1 MIDSNTVSMR
11 YTTSAMMM
19 EAVNTTIALCV
30 NSCLVGHVVLCDNS
44 SYESLQYAI
53 TFWNI
58 YVSIS
63 TGREA
68 RTPDT
73 WFWRPVL
80 YQLSYSRLIGLA
92 SR

>member
-1 MIDSNTVSMR
+1 MTHSNNVSIR
-11 YTTSAMMM
+11 YTTIAMMM

-53 TFWNI
+53 IFWNI
-58 YVSIS
+58 YVSFG

-68 RTPDT
+68 GRSKAPSTHLDCQA
-73 WFWRPVL
+73 RPKAPEAKA
-80 YQLSYSRLIGLA
+80 I
-92 SR
+92 